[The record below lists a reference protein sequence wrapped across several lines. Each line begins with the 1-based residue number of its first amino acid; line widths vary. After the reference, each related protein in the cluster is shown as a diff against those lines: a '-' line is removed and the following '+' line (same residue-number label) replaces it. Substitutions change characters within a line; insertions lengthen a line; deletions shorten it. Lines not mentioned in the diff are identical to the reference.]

1 MKAFLKQCSP
11 MRIAIG
17 ALAIAL
23 SLPAIAFTNQQGQG
37 WGPFDNTN
45 QNVRDERSDDDDDDD
60 KDRKK
65 DKNKKK
71 LEREQDK
78 RDKKQQEDRESS
90 ERRSDDDD
98 DDDKDKDDKKQKDS
112 DKDDD
117 DDDDD
122 RDKDDD
128 DDEDDDRNKDDD
140 DDDDDDKDKD
150 DDDDEDDDK
159 DKNKDDDDDDKVSSN
174 SLATIANARSEA
186 SSPMPAESSSLVAAL
201 GVTATIETAPVP
213 SAGDAA
219 DDPAIWINP
228 KDPSQSTIIGS
239 NKQGGLAVYSLDG
252 NQLQY
257 LPDGLMNN
265 VDIRAGFPLGGQ
277 EVSIVAA
284 GNRGD
289 NSMALY
295 RVNPSTR
302 MLENVAARKIITI
315 PAYGSCLYRS
325 QKTGKFYYIVTSKSG
340 EVEQWEL
347 SDKGGKV
354 DAKSVRRFKVGTQ
367 LEGCVADDELGHL
380 YIGEE
385 AVGIWKYGAEVES
398 GEKRVLVDAAG
409 PTGHLVADVEGLTIA
424 YGKDGTGYLIA
435 SSQGNNSY
443 VVYKREMNNAYVK
456 TFTITAGSDIDGVE
470 DTDGIDVTMA
480 NLGPAFPQGLFVA
493 QDGINDKGNQNFKLV
508 SLQSILSVR

>member
-1 MKAFLKQCSP
+1 MNALLKQCSP

-23 SLPAIAFTNQQGQG
+23 SLPAIAFTNQNGQG
-37 WGPFDNTN
+37 WGLFDNSN
-45 QNVRDERSDDDDDDD
+45 QNVRDERSDDDDDDDDDD

-71 LEREQDK
+71 LEREQEK
-78 RDKKQQEDRESS
+78 RDKKHKEDRDSS
-90 ERRSDDDD
+90 ERKSDD
-98 DDDKDKDDKKQKDS
+98 DDDKDNKKQKDR
-112 DKDDD
+112 DKDDDD

-122 RDKDDD
+122 RDKAKD
-128 DDEDDDRNKDDD
+128 KDDD
-140 DDDDDDKDKD
+140 DDDDDKTK
-150 DDDDEDDDK
+150 DK
-159 DKNKDDDDDDKVSSN
+159 DKNKNKDVDDVAAQVNSG
-174 SLATIANARSEA
+174 SLATIADLRPEVSAPEPA
-186 SSPMPAESSSLVAAL
+186 QPSSPAGAL
-201 GVTATIETAPVP
+201 AVTATVETAPVP
-213 SAGDAA
+213 ATGDAA

-228 KDPSQSTIIGS
+228 KDPTQSTIIGS

-252 NQLQY
+252 KQLQY

-265 VDIRAGFPLGGQ
+265 VDIRPGFSLGGQ

-347 SDKGGKV
+347 FEKSGKV

-367 LEGCVADDELGHL
+367 LEGCVADDELGYL

-385 AVGIWKYGAEVES
+385 AVGIWKYGAEVDS
-398 GEKRVLVDAAG
+398 GEERVMVDAAG
-409 PTGHLVADVEGLTIA
+409 PSGHLIADVEGLTIA

-443 VVYKREMNNAYVK
+443 VVYKREKTNAYVK
-456 TFTITAGSDIDGVE
+456 TFTIQAGGGIDGVE
-470 DTDGIDVTMA
+470 DTDGIDVTMV
-480 NLGPAFPQGLFVA
+480 NLGPAFPLGLFVA

-508 SLQSILSVR
+508 PLQSIISVQ